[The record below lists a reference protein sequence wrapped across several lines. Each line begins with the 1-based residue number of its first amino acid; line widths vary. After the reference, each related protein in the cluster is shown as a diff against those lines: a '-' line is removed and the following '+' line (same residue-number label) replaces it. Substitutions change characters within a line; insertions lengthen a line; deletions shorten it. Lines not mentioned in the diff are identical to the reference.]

1 VADVIEEAATAAL
14 AGLLVVLPTDTVYGI
29 GTRPDEPASTRRI
42 FDAKGRPHDLDLP
55 VLVPSI
61 EAATKIGELDDP
73 ARDLVAR
80 FWPGALTAVVRRT
93 DRSRTWELGG
103 RGETIGI
110 RMPSHPVALAVL
122 ERTGPLAVTSAN
134 RSGEPTPVTC
144 AEVEKV
150 FGAAVAVYVCDET
163 PLEGSPSTVVDTTAD
178 PPSVL
183 RAGRE
188 ALDIERWLA
197 KNPELDTQNGTM

>member
-1 VADVIEEAATAAL
+1 VADVIEEAAAAAL

-29 GTRPDEPASTRRI
+29 GTRPDEPRCTRRI
-42 FDAKGRPHDLDLP
+42 FEAKGRPHDLDLP

-61 EAATKIGELDDP
+61 EAAAKIGDLDDP
-73 ARDLVAR
+73 ARGLVAR

-93 DRSRTWELGG
+93 ERSRTWDLGG
-103 RGETIGI
+103 SGRTIGI

-163 PLEGSPSTVVDTTAD
+163 PLEGSPSTVVDTTTD